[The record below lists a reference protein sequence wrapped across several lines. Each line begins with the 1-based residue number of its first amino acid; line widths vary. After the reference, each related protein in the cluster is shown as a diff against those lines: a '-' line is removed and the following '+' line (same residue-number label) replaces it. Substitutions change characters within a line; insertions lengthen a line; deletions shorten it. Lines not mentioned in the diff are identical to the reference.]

1 MIIKKIHID
10 HFGKFSNYDLE
21 LEQGFT
27 VLQGQ
32 NEEGKSTLMAFLQMM
47 FYGHNGRAQDL
58 LKNPRKKYRP
68 WNGSEMKGYV
78 EFAHQG
84 VAYRL
89 ERKFGQSN
97 STDEVSIWNMDTGER
112 MKTAAKKDPGQEFF
126 GLGAEAFEKSVFLGQ
141 SGTLID
147 ASGKQDEITQR
158 LLNLVTTGSEDTSF
172 KRVSDH
178 LRENMELLVSR
189 NRKNGLLIRTR
200 DEIQNLKQEKLE
212 AEQDEWEKELQATE
226 IARNVA
232 RMEAK
237 EAERRRLEREE
248 GLLKK
253 QQELEKWSNALERRR
268 GLEGERQALLAMEE
282 AQSRN
287 GQRVDEDFLQKGK
300 DLLERW
306 DRLKERVAES
316 VRDRVM
322 EEGEL
327 EKLQAHPAKPVTESA
342 LKAARVHQEDHRQLV
357 ERRHTLE
364 REEEALAQYL
374 EKEGKARLLGQEL
387 EDARCR
393 EEKATAA
400 VATMEQTL
408 EGQGKALLEQERI
421 QVEWREK
428 VETLRNESVEAAA
441 SLEGAKSAKELLEE
455 QTATLLLS
463 ARNQLEEAGRPQE
476 FEVPVPGGRILRKPV
491 LLLAVLLAAASI
503 FLGVADPMYFL
514 GLLVAGALL
523 AGSMGRAPDRME
535 RRTVKN
541 ETLVQERA
549 QQLKQLEGETQE
561 KTRKAAE
568 EVAHWEKV
576 LQEKKTLWQ
585 EARMEQET
593 FEKELHRQ
601 REVRSD
607 LQQERAQR
615 KAVAEAARREKE
627 DLRKRWDSATLELQ
641 NLKLQGTPRELEQKR
656 TGRRETDAALE
667 AKAAELAILL
677 QEFDC
682 ADVEELADLYSEYRR
697 AQTRLEDQAE
707 DLRRLEKRMEEL
719 LLEEKAVEAE
729 FLQHMGSIRDTTS
742 VEEGRTL
749 LGELKKDREAMDRRR
764 VALEA
769 KESQISDEEREMTSA
784 ELFQRKATLVQEILS
799 LWPDGVPQDL
809 DGMTQQE
816 RRMQMDILQR
826 EIQALDKRIVAQES
840 EVREK
845 YRARRNVSQ
854 IENALEELALKEQL
868 LDADHEALKMAQ
880 EALEASFEEIQQSF
894 GPLLNDRTAAIFHRL
909 TDGRYR
915 KVRVSRNFD
924 ITFEDMEDNSLHEW
938 GFLSSGTIDQAYLAL
953 RMAVADLI
961 TQEGEPLPLL
971 LDDVFTQYDDTRGY
985 EGLKF
990 LKDYQE
996 EREEPL
1002 QILLF
1007 TCHRRVV
1014 DWAKELEGIRVQGIK
1029 EMKRSVPKSE
1039 AREKIAHEPW
1049 SLEGPRSR

>member
-84 VAYRL
+84 VEYRL

-97 STDEVSIWNMDTGER
+97 STDEVSIWNMATGER
-112 MKTAAKKDPGQEFF
+112 VKASAKRDPGQEFF
-126 GLGAEAFEKSVFLGQ
+126 GLGAEAFEKSVFIGQ

-147 ASGKQDEITQR
+147 ASGKKDEITQR

-178 LRENMELLVSR
+178 LRENMEILVSR
-189 NRKNGLLIRTR
+189 NRKNGRLIRTR
-200 DEIQNLKQEKLE
+200 DRIQSLKQEKLQ

-226 IARNVA
+226 IARNVE
-232 RMEAK
+232 RKEVK
-237 EAERRRLEREE
+237 EAERRRLEREAV
-248 GLLKK
+248 LLEKR
-253 QQELEKWSNALERRR
+253 QELEKWNNALERKK
-268 GLEGERQALLAMEE
+268 GLETERQALHHMEE

-287 GQRVDEDFLQKGK
+287 GQRVDQDFLEKAK
-300 DLLERW
+300 DLLESRN
-306 DRLKERVAES
+306 RLKERVEDS
-316 VRDRVM
+316 IRDRVM

-327 EKLQAHPAKPVTESA
+327 EKLQAQPVKPVTESA
-342 LKAARVHQEDHRQLV
+342 LKAARGHQEDHRQLV
-357 ERRHTLE
+357 ERKRALE

-374 EKEGKARLLGQEL
+374 EKEGKAKRLSQEL
-387 EDARCR
+387 EDARRR
-393 EEKATAA
+393 EEETTAA
-400 VATMEQTL
+400 VVKVENTL
-408 EGQGKALLEQERI
+408 EEQRKQLLEQERI
-421 QVEWREK
+421 QGEWKDK
-428 VETLRNESVEAAA
+428 VDALRDESMDAA
-441 SLEGAKSAKELLEE
+441 SSLEKAKSSKALLEE
-455 QTATLLLS
+455 QSATLLRN
-463 ARNQLEEAGRPQE
+463 AREQLEEAGRPQE

-491 LLLAVLLAAASI
+491 LLLAVLVAAASL
-503 FLGVADPMYFL
+503 FLGAGDPVYFL
-514 GLLVAGALL
+514 GLLAAGALL
-523 AGSMGRAPDRME
+523 AGAMGKAPDRME

-541 ETLVQERA
+541 ETLVQQRE
-549 QQLKQLEGETQE
+549 QQLKQLEGETLE
-561 KTRKAAE
+561 KTRNAAE
-568 EVAHWEKV
+568 EVARWTGV
-576 LQEKKTLWQ
+576 LQERKALWQ
-585 EARMEQET
+585 EAWQEQEN
-593 FEKELHRQ
+593 FEMELHRQ
-601 REVRSD
+601 RETRSD

-615 KAVAEAARREKE
+615 KAEEAAATREKD
-627 DLRKRWDSATLELQ
+627 DLEKRWKSAAEELQ
-641 NLKLQGTPRELEQKR
+641 HLKVQGTPGELEEKR
-656 TGRRETDAALE
+656 AKRKETESALE
-667 AKAAELAILL
+667 AKTAELSNLL
-677 QEFDC
+677 QAFDC
-682 ADVEELADLYSEYRR
+682 AGVEDLADLFSDYRS
-697 AQTRLEDQAE
+697 AQARLEDQAE
-707 DLRRLEKRMEEL
+707 DLRRLQDRVEKL
-719 LLEEKAVEAE
+719 LLEEKTAEAA
-729 FLQHMGSIRDTTS
+729 FLQHMGSIQDTAS
-742 VEEGRTL
+742 VEEGRIL
-749 LGELKKDREAMDRRR
+749 LDELKKGREAMDRRR

-769 KESQISDEEREMTSA
+769 KESQISEEERNMTSA
-784 ELFQRKATLVQEILS
+784 ELLQRMEALEQEVLA
-799 LWPDGVPQDL
+799 LWPEGAPPEL

-816 RRMQMDILQR
+816 RKLQLETLQR
-826 EIQALDKRIVAQES
+826 EIQEMDKNIAGQES

-854 IENALEELALKEQL
+854 IENELEDLALKEQL

-880 EALEASFEEIQQSF
+880 EALEESFEEIQQSF
-894 GPLLNDRTAAIFHRL
+894 GPLLNDRTAEIFHRL

-924 ITFEDMEDNSLHEW
+924 ITFEDMDDNSLHEW

-1007 TCHRRVV
+1007 TCHRRVA
-1014 DWAKELEGIRVQGIK
+1014 DWAKELEGIQVRGI
-1029 EMKRSVPKSE
+1029 R
-1039 AREKIAHEPW
+1039 
-1049 SLEGPRSR
+1049 G